1 MSENKVIFLGDIKVG
16 KTSLIKRYI
25 NNAFDNNE
33 ISNNSSNS
41 FEKKIIYKDVSK
53 IFKIWDTPGNH
64 DLRESTKDILKD
76 VKIVVLVYDI
86 TVKSSFLELQYW
98 LDYISEKYPDTFLI
112 LVGNKHDLSSNRKI
126 KEADGLKFANV
137 IKAKF
142 TEISAKNNYGWD
154 GFLDD
159 AFKDYLKIIEEKEIE
174 KDDDD
179 DFHYYIDDDRNIDMG
194 DYYIGDDDLI
204 V

>member
-1 MSENKVIFLGDIKVG
+1 MSDNKVVFLGDIKVG

-33 ISNNSSNS
+33 ISNISSNS
-41 FEKKIIYKDVSK
+41 FEKKIIYKESK

-98 LDYISEKYPDTFLI
+98 LDYILEKYPETFLI
-112 LVGNKHDLSSNRKI
+112 LVGNKHDLSNNRKI

-137 IKAKF
+137 INAKF

>member
-1 MSENKVIFLGDIKVG
+1 MSDNKVVFLGDIKVG

-25 NNAFDNNE
+25 DNAFDNNE

-41 FEKKIIYKDVSK
+41 FEKKIIYKEVSK
-53 IFKIWDTPGNH
+53 YFEIWDTPGNH

-98 LDYISEKYPDTFLI
+98 LDFISEKYPDTFLI

-126 KEADGLKFANV
+126 KEADGIKFAEI

-142 TEISAKNNYGWD
+142 TEISAKDGYGWND
-154 GFLDD
+154 FLDD
-159 AFKDYLKIIEEKEIE
+159 AFKDYLKLREKQMEEFDEFLMK
-174 KDDDD
+174 
-179 DFHYYIDDDRNIDMG
+179 YNCG
-194 DYYIGDDDLI
+194 
-204 V
+204 